1 MASMNRLK
9 SIGGWGAAFGLLL
22 SGLLLTGCQM
32 FSSDP
37 KFEAVA
43 AKTGSAGGS
52 TGAPASTNGGSLDI
66 INIGDPLTIVFSD
79 LVVPLQP
86 FEVRVNEN
94 GTITLIEN
102 QTFTAAGKTRAQLEK
117 EIRVGYVPKYYVKM
131 TVTIKPQ
138 ERSFWVGGE
147 VRSPGR
153 VTYSGPIT
161 ILKAIQTAG
170 DFTDFAA
177 KKRVKLTHLDGKT
190 ETINCIRIQDGKA
203 PDVQVYPGDTIRV
216 PRTIL

>member
-22 SGLLLTGCQM
+22 SGLVLTGCQM

-37 KFEAVA
+37 EFGAVA

-52 TGAPASTNGGSLDI
+52 TGAPASTNGGSLDT
-66 INIGDPLTIVFSD
+66 INIGDSLTIVFSD
-79 LVVPLQP
+79 LVVSLQP

-117 EIRVGYVPKYYVKM
+117 EIRDRYVPAFYVKM

-147 VRSPGR
+147 VRQPGR
-153 VTYSGPIT
+153 MLYPGPIT
-161 ILKAIQTAG
+161 LLKAIQSAG
-170 DFTDFAA
+170 DFTDFAQ
-177 KKRVKLTHLDGKT
+177 KKRVKLRHLDGKT
-190 ETINCIRIQDGKA
+190 ETINCINILGGK
-203 PDVQVYPGDTIRV
+203 PDVQVYPGDTIHV
-216 PRTIL
+216 PRRIF